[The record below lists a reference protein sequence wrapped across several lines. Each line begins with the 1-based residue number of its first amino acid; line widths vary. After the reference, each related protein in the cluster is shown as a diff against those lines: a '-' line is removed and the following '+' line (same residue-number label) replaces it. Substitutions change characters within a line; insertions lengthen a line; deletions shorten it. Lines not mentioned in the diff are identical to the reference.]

1 MSDNQKPTCESV
13 ATELPTEL
21 DKFDRATLQKVSED
35 LLEADAQVKAW
46 SEKKTRAEGAFDLM
60 KSMVFEKYKMSAKD
74 KVEVDGKI
82 VRNP

>member
-1 MSDNQKPTCESV
+1 MSDKEEPTCKSV

-21 DKFDRATLQKVSED
+21 EKLDHATLKKVSED

>member
-1 MSDNQKPTCESV
+1 MAENEQPATESV

-21 DKFDRATLQKVSED
+21 DKLDHATLKKVSED